1 MTNSR
6 WIEVSARLG
15 SVAGDL
21 DTSGRI
27 CVLALELLSVDH
39 ASIALVILSR
49 YESVGS
55 SSELAL
61 LMEEQQFALGDG
73 PSFAA
78 STHAEPILVDDI
90 ATHSQRSRWPI
101 FAELAERHQI
111 RAVHAF
117 PLRIGGAHIGVLT
130 LLTTS
135 PHALTAAEY
144 ADGLLLAALAAAEL
158 VRLEAAKLAQV
169 PHPGDVAEIYEQSSL
184 QLAAGMVAE
193 ALNCSVLEG
202 LVRIRARAFADD
214 LPVAQI
220 AKAVLAK
227 TIVIQK

>member
-1 MTNSR
+1 MNNSR
-6 WIEVSARLG
+6 WLEVSARLG
-15 SVAGDL
+15 GLPGIL

-27 CVLALELLSVDH
+27 CTLAVELLEVDH
-39 ASIALVILSR
+39 ASIGLVILGR
-49 YESVGS
+49 YESVGN

-61 LMEEQQFALGDG
+61 LLEEQQFALGDG
-73 PSFAA
+73 PAFVA
-78 STHAEPILVDDI
+78 STYAEPILVDDI
-90 ATHSQRSRWPI
+90 ATQRERSRWPI
-101 FAELAERHQI
+101 FAELAERHLI

-130 LLTTS
+130 LFTAK
-135 PHALTAAEY
+135 PHSLSATQY
-144 ADGLLLAALAAAEL
+144 ADGLLLASLAAAEL
-158 VRLEAAKLAQV
+158 VRLEAARLAQAPQAV
-169 PHPGDVAEIYEQSSL
+169 EVAEIYEQSSL

-227 TIVIQK
+227 TIVIEK

>member
-1 MTNSR
+1 MNNSR
-6 WIEVSARLG
+6 WLEVSARLG
-15 SVAGDL
+15 GIAGNL
-21 DTSGRI
+21 DTSARI
-27 CVLALELLSVDH
+27 CTLAIELLGVDH

-49 YESVGS
+49 YESVGN

-61 LMEEQQFALGDG
+61 LLEEQQFALGDG
-73 PSFAA
+73 PAFAA
-78 STHAEPILVDDI
+78 STYTEPILVDDI

-101 FAELAERHQI
+101 FAELAERHRV

-117 PLRIGGAHIGVLT
+117 PLRIGGAHIGVMT
-130 LLTTS
+130 F
-135 PHALTAAEY
+135 LTAKPHSLSATQY
-144 ADGLLLAALAAAEL
+144 ADGLLLASLAAAEL
-158 VRLEAAKLAQV
+158 VRLEASKLAHS
-169 PHPGDVAEIYEQSSL
+169 PHSGDVAEIYEKSSL

-227 TIVIQK
+227 TIVIEK